1 MPKLI
6 PPAESVKTS
15 LSKSTPSVKSNGS
28 RHSSVKSSTCSSRSK
43 SSSVLRTIESQR
55 KAALLAREQAIRRE
69 QDEKE
74 TQARLAAAQA
84 ALDEERRRAE
94 QKLKDRLEKLKLEEE
109 ETGGNASRSSGS
121 LRSGVSNTSIEPG
134 RSVLRQGSTESHCCE
149 GRSTRNR
156 NIERAGKGS

>member
-1 MPKLI
+1 M
-6 PPAESVKTS
+6 
-15 LSKSTPSVKSNGS
+15 
-28 RHSSVKSSTCSSRSK
+28 
-43 SSSVLRTIESQR
+43 
-55 KAALLAREQAIRRE
+55 LAREQAIRRE

-74 TQARLAAAQA
+74 TQARLVAAQA

-134 RSVLRQGSTESHCCE
+134 RSVLRQGSTERHCCE